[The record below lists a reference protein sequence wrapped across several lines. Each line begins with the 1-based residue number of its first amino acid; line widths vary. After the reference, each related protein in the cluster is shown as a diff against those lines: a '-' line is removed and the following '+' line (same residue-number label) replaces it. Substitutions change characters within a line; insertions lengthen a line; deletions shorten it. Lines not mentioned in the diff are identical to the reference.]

1 MILEILGYFFNGGDM
16 KVDLLNL
23 SNWRRYYILSG
34 CFSGGDMKVDYKMT
48 KNGGDMK
55 LEWRK
60 FKVEEI

>member
-1 MILEILGYFFNGGDM
+1 M

-34 CFSGGDMKVDYKMT
+34 CFSGGDMKVDCKMT

>member
-1 MILEILGYFFNGGDM
+1 MVLEILGYFLIGGDM

-23 SNWRRYYILSG
+23 SNWRRYFILSG

-55 LEWRK
+55 PEWRK

>member
-1 MILEILGYFFNGGDM
+1 M

-34 CFSGGDMKVDYKMT
+34 CFSGGDMKVDYKMP

-55 LEWRK
+55 PEWRK

>member
-1 MILEILGYFFNGGDM
+1 M

-34 CFSGGDMKVDYKMT
+34 CFSGGDIKVDCKMT

-55 LEWRK
+55 VEWRK